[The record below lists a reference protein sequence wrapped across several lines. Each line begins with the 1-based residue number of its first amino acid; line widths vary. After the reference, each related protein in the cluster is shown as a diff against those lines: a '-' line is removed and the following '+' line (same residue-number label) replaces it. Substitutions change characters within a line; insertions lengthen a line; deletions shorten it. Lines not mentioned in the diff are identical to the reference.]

1 MHVDLSR
8 RLQAIGAILVLALPL
23 SLGWHPTPTLG
34 SLADAIAVFSVSAV
48 MLFIPAPKLLDAR
61 RFWFGIGG
69 LLGLFILRCL
79 IQALSGSSV
88 YAAFWIG
95 PLAVLATAFGICFY
109 WNEKSNNWLK
119 VVAFAVFLAALINA
133 AVGVLQYWRVASVI
147 DFLGPYI
154 VYWDRTDPV
163 AHGNI
168 AQRNNLASLCMLG
181 IAASL
186 YLFPKRTV
194 RVVTLEF
201 ALAYVVTLTASRTP
215 LLILL
220 VVLIL
225 AMIRSRSWR
234 VFDRPMVQWFVVP
247 LLFAQVLTPGFNY
260 VLQMVIDLPPMESA
274 VERLSAQGLGI
285 RVIYYQLAAE
295 IGLQVGPLG
304 LGWKSFP
311 IAMIEHG
318 YREGL
323 WGSEDLPTNAHNL
336 LLHLWVE
343 NGLVLAIFASI
354 YPIWLLLRRGVPG
367 PQGDLARLAVTVLV
381 VHSWLEFPLWQPSF
395 LFLFVLM
402 LRVLELVAPAEQ
414 RAPAVLR
421 LSAKTTFAAMA
432 IGAAITAF
440 QFVLVATSW
449 KNLTGG
455 HPRTAQAQIDNLRL
469 NPVIEP
475 YRDWLVLNLNRDVPL
490 QRVSRLER
498 LAQWLPDTHVLGL
511 LSHAY
516 REVGRHEDA
525 ERIDDQLTI
534 VFGINP
540 TLKR

>member
-1 MHVDLSR
+1 MQFALSR
-8 RLQAIGAILVLALPL
+8 RLQAIGAILLLALPL

-48 MLFIPAPKLLDAR
+48 LLFFPAPKLLDAR

-69 LLGLFILRCL
+69 LLGLFMLRCL
-79 IQALSGSSV
+79 IQALSGSSA
-88 YAAFWIG
+88 YAGFWVG

-109 WNEKSNNWLK
+109 WNEKANDWLK

-133 AVGVLQYWRVASVI
+133 AVGVLQFWRVASVI
-147 DFLGPYI
+147 EFLTPYL

-186 YLFPKRTV
+186 YLFPKRNV

-220 VVLIL
+220 GVLIL

-234 VFDRPMVQWFVVP
+234 VFRKPMVQWFVVP
-247 LLFAQVLTPGFNY
+247 ILLAQVLTPGFNQ

-285 RVIYYQLAAE
+285 RAIYYQLAAE
-295 IGLQVGPLG
+295 IGLQVGPMG

-311 IAMIEHG
+311 NAMIDHG
-318 YREGL
+318 YMRGL
-323 WGSEDLPTNAHNL
+323 WGSDELPTHAHNL

-343 NGLVLAIFASI
+343 NGLVLAILASF
-354 YPIWLLLRRGVPG
+354 YPIWLLLRKGVSG
-367 PQGDLARLAVTVLV
+367 PEGDLARLSVTVLV
-381 VHSWLEFPLWQPSF
+381 VHSWLEFPLWQPPF

-402 LRVLELVAPAEQ
+402 LRILELVAPAD
-414 RAPAVLR
+414 RRPPAVLG
-421 LSAKTTFAAMA
+421 LIAKTTLFTMT
-432 IGAAITAF
+432 IGAALTAA
-440 QFVLVATSW
+440 QFVWVANSW

-455 HPRTAQAQIDNLRL
+455 HPQAAQAQLYYLRL
-469 NPVIEP
+469 NPIIEP
-475 YRDWLVLNLNRDVPL
+475 YRDWLVLNLNRDAPL
-490 QRVSRLER
+490 QRVVRLER
-498 LAQWLPDTHVLGL
+498 LTQWLPDTHL
-511 LSHAY
+511 LSLLAQAY
-516 REVGRHEDA
+516 REVGRHKDA
-525 ERIDDQLTI
+525 DRIDDQLSV
-534 VFGINP
+534 VFGIKP
-540 TLKR
+540 TLQ